1 MHAEGE
7 RKRTKTGLASVLF
20 PIKRVGF
27 PLVWFELFFLF
38 VIKRTA
44 WFFFFVSPSEVAQAR
59 SVRREKERL
68 RGATTGY
75 DVKYFFKV

>member
-44 WFFFFVSPSEVAQAR
+44 WFFFLFPL
-59 SVRREKERL
+59 L
-68 RGATTGY
+68 R
-75 DVKYFFKV
+75 